1 MPSDKKLLYIETFGC
16 QMNQLESELIAGRLA
31 KDGYALTPNKRDAD
45 LILFNT
51 CSVREHAE
59 ERAFSHAGT
68 VRKLKERRPGLV
80 VGIVG
85 CAAQNHGAALW
96 DRLPFVDLVVGPR
109 WLGAIP
115 RLAEEVRITG
125 QRRVATDEFDQEFI
139 EPAHHTEARRTPFQ
153 AYVKVME
160 GCDLSCSF
168 CIVPRTRGAE
178 VSRRPEEIVDEVRRL
193 VEGGVVEV
201 TLLGQTVNSYGK
213 GLKPYCD
220 LAGLLERLN
229 DIEGLRRIRF
239 VTSHPVFM
247 KRRLIEAMR
256 DLPKVCKYIH
266 IPAQSGSDRIL
277 ALMKRRYTRARYM
290 EIANELVE
298 TVPGIAIQ
306 TDFIVGFPT
315 ESDMD
320 FEATESLVREVRFQ
334 GSFVFKYSVR
344 PGTESA
350 GLPDDV
356 PEAVK
361 KERNQRLL
369 AVQEEV
375 SRERN
380 RAQHGRRVEILV
392 EGPSRTNPRRQTGRT
407 DTNQIV
413 VFEAGRDLRGR
424 FVQVVI
430 ERSTP
435 LTLFGTLV

>member
-1 MPSDKKLLYIETFGC
+1 MPSKRLLYIETFGC

-31 KDGYALTPNKRDAD
+31 GDGYALTPHKRDAD

-68 VRKLKERRPGLV
+68 VRKLKQRRPDLV

-96 DRLPFVDLVVGPR
+96 DRLPFVDMIVGPR

-115 RLAEEVRITG
+115 RLAEEVRATG
-125 QRRVATDEFDQEFI
+125 ERRVATDDFDQEFI
-139 EPAHHTEARRTPFQ
+139 EPSHLTEARRTPFQ

-193 VEGGVVEV
+193 VDGGVVEV

-229 DIEGLRRIRF
+229 AVEGLRRIRF

-247 KRRLIEAMR
+247 KRRLVEAMR

-277 ALMKRRYTRARYM
+277 ALMKRRYTRARYL
-290 EIANELVE
+290 EIACELVE

-306 TDFIVGFPT
+306 SDFIVGFPT
-315 ESDMD
+315 ETDED
-320 FEATESLVREVRFQ
+320 FDATASLLREVRFQ
-334 GSFVFKYSVR
+334 GSFVFKYSPR
-344 PGTESA
+344 PGTESVDMV
-350 GLPDDV
+350 DDV
-356 PEAVK
+356 PEEIK
-361 KERNQRLL
+361 KERNARLL
-369 AVQEEV
+369 AAQEEV

-380 RAQHGRRVEILV
+380 RGLHGRRVEILV
-392 EGPSRTNPRRQTGRT
+392 EGPSKTDPRRQTGRT

-424 FVQVVI
+424 FADVEI

-435 LTLFGTLV
+435 LTLFGSLV